1 MTTLLHSG
9 PESVDVTDI
18 SGAHPSPV
26 FSSNNKSIGN
36 HFATLS
42 PDGTMIAMSAGKGR
56 HLELRDTQNFAL
68 LRKWAL
74 PAPVRPKF
82 APDGRHLFAG
92 NTSGTVYVL
101 RLKERP

>member
-1 MTTLLHSG
+1 
-9 PESVDVTDI
+9 
-18 SGAHPSPV
+18 
-26 FSSNNKSIGN
+26 
-36 HFATLS
+36 
-42 PDGTMIAMSAGKGR
+42 MIAMSAGKGR